1 MTGQP
6 LSQTL
11 SMSYVAALCRDMAVP
26 DQLLA
31 DVLCDIGVLAG
42 AGDAWPRR
50 IGVMAFT
57 ALYRRMVALRDDEMP
72 GLFSRPFRPG
82 ALRLTCMTLLEG
94 ETLSKALKRWAHLL
108 RQLQDD
114 FTLDVQL
121 AGGRCVWSIRAGSGS
136 QPLACPRATDL
147 MLKLVHGMSSWLIG
161 KTLPVRRVGLRAQRS
176 DDADDYRQQYGC
188 PVRFA
193 QEASALEIDAVWMDQ
208 PVVRSKQDLE
218 LFLAD
223 APGNWMVCQFDHDR
237 LSERLRKYLAGVL
250 PCTVTADGAA
260 QALHL
265 SARSLHRRLQQ
276 EQTTFQRV
284 KDELRRDIALHKLT
298 RSAEPIA
305 AIAFELGF
313 DSIPS
318 FHRAFKGWTGDTP
331 GAYRLSR

>member
-1 MTGQP
+1 MTGP
-6 LSQTL
+6 APEQTL
-11 SMSYVAALCRDMAVP
+11 SMSYVTALCRDMAVP
-26 DQLLA
+26 DQQML
-31 DVLCDIGVLAG
+31 DVLCDIGVQVEASEPLP
-42 AGDAWPRR
+42 DR
-50 IGVMAFT
+50 IDIAAFT
-57 ALYRRMVALRDDEMP
+57 TLYRRLVTIREDEMP

-82 ALRLTCMTLLEG
+82 ALRLTCMTLLDG
-94 ETLSKALKRWAHLL
+94 ETLCKALKRWAHLL

-114 FTLDVQL
+114 FTLDVQIVG
-121 AGGRCVWSIRAGSGS
+121 ARCVWSIQGGSGS
-136 QPLACPRATDL
+136 QPLPCATATDL

-161 KTLPVRRVGLRAQRS
+161 KTIAVRRVGVRAERS
-176 DDADDYRQQYGC
+176 GHAGDYRAQYGC

-193 QEASALEIDAVWMDQ
+193 QDASALEIDACWMDQ
-208 PVVRSKQDLE
+208 PVVRGKQDLE
-218 LFLAD
+218 AFLAA
-223 APGNWMVCQFDHDR
+223 APGNCLVCRFDDER

-250 PCTVTADGAA
+250 PGTVTADGAA

-276 EQTTFQRV
+276 ESTTFQRV

-331 GAYRLSR
+331 GAYRMSR